1 MINNRN
7 YGCRITD
14 DITIKG
20 LKSVVMENEKLRITI
35 LVDKGTDV
43 YEFLYKPLD
52 IDFMWRSPFALKN
65 PFVFISN
72 TGNENMTFFDRYEG
86 GWQEILPNGGP
97 ACEYKGA
104 MIGQHGEIS
113 NIPWQ
118 YIIQEDTIEE
128 ISVKFYVNAVR
139 TPFYIEKTLT
149 LKANDPTLYI
159 DETLVNEAEEDM
171 DLMWGHHPAIGAPF
185 LSEDCII
192 KTSAR
197 KVIVNDE
204 FDFENQRL
212 KPSTIHNWP
221 FVESLKDG
229 IIDLS
234 KVPSKDSKTA
244 DMLYLTDFNDKA
256 LYEIYNEKIDIGFG
270 MEWDKELFKYL
281 WMWQV
286 SKGSYGYPWYG
297 RIYTLALEPWTSY
310 PSSGLTTAVK
320 NGSALKLSTGEKITT
335 SLKAFIHEK
344 N

>member
-7 YGCRITD
+7 YGCRITE

-20 LKSVVMENEKLRITI
+20 LKAVVMENEKLRITI

-52 IDFMWRSPFALKN
+52 IDFMWRSPSGLKSST
-65 PFVFISN
+65 FIST
-72 TGNENMTFFDRYEG
+72 TGNENITFFDRYEG

-104 MIGQHGEIS
+104 IFGQHGEIS
-113 NIPWQ
+113 NIPWR
-118 YIIQEDTIEE
+118 YIIRKDTVGE
-128 ISVKFYVNAVR
+128 ISVTFYVNAIR

-149 LKANDPTLYI
+149 LKTNDPALYI
-159 DETLVNEAEEDM
+159 DETLVNESKEDM

-185 LSEDCII
+185 LSKECII
-192 KTSAR
+192 KTSAK
-197 KVIVNDE
+197 KVIVNDKID
-204 FDFENQRL
+204 FDNQRL

-221 FVESLKDG
+221 RVKSVKGD

-234 KVPSKDSKTA
+234 IIQPETANTA

-256 LYEIYNEKIDIGFG
+256 WYELYNKTKDIGFG
-270 MEWDKELFKYL
+270 MEWDKALFKYL

-320 NGSALKLSTGEKITT
+320 NGSALKMLPDQKITT

-344 N
+344 I